1 MQEVLTY
8 MMNTFG
14 YLGVCFLIAI
24 ENIFPPIPSEV
35 ILTFGGFMTTY
46 TRLTVPGVI
55 VFSTIGSLIGAL
67 ILYRVGLELNR
78 ERLGRVMESR
88 MFQRLGFEKSD
99 VEKTIAAF
107 DKHGKKAVLFGRCI
121 PIIRSLVSVPAG
133 MAEMKLSV
141 FLFIQRLEVLCGIY
155 CLFHWAQHSAHPG
168 RRYCSIWIV
177 IPGQCACFCFW
188 GAGQSLCGCSEEEKI
203 VRFFNQLPQGCKS
216 VYNISLLWSESRLL

>member
-35 ILTFGGFMTTY
+35 ILTLGGFMTTY

-67 ILYRVGLELNR
+67 ILYRIGMELNR
-78 ERLGRVMESR
+78 ERLGHVMESR
-88 MFQRLGFEKSD
+88 MFKRLGFEKTD

-107 DKHGKKAVLFGRCI
+107 ERHGKKAVLFGRCI
-121 PIIRSLVSVPAG
+121 PIVRSLVSVPAG
-133 MAEMKLSV
+133 MAQMNLTV
-141 FLFIQRLEVLCGIY
+141 FLFYTTIGSTVWNVLLVSLGAALGASWETTLVYLNRYSGAVRLVL
-155 CLFHWAQHSAHPG
+155 L
-168 RRYCSIWIV
+168 
-177 IPGQCACFCFW
+177 
-188 GAGQSLCGCSEEEKI
+188 AGGGVFL
-203 VRFFNQLPQGCKS
+203 VRMIK
-216 VYNISLLWSESRLL
+216 RKKDKMR

>member
-35 ILTFGGFMTTY
+35 ILTLGGFMTTY

-67 ILYRVGLELNR
+67 ILYRIGMELNR
-78 ERLGRVMESR
+78 ERLGHVMESR
-88 MFQRLGFEKSD
+88 MFRRLGFEKTD

-107 DKHGKKAVLFGRCI
+107 ERHGKKAVLFGRCI
-121 PIIRSLVSVPAG
+121 PIVRSLVSVPAG
-133 MAEMKLSV
+133 MAQMNLTV
-141 FLFIQRLEVLCGIY
+141 FLFYTTIGSTVWNVLLVSLGAALGASWETTLVYLNRYSGAVRLVL
-155 CLFHWAQHSAHPG
+155 L
-168 RRYCSIWIV
+168 
-177 IPGQCACFCFW
+177 
-188 GAGQSLCGCSEEEKI
+188 AGGGVFL
-203 VRFFNQLPQGCKS
+203 VRMIK
-216 VYNISLLWSESRLL
+216 RKKDKMR

>member
-67 ILYRVGLELNR
+67 ILYRVGMELNR
-78 ERLGRVMESR
+78 ERLGRMMESR
-88 MFQRLGFEKSD
+88 MFRRLGFEKSD

-107 DKHGKKAVLFGRCI
+107 EKHGKKAVLFGRCI

-133 MAEMKLSV
+133 MAQMNLSV
-141 FLFIQRLEVLCGIY
+141 FLFYTTIGSTAWNVLLVSLGAALGASWETILVY
-155 CLFHWAQHSAHPG
+155 LN
-168 RRYCSIWIV
+168 RYSGV
-177 IPGQCACFCFW
+177 
-188 GAGQSLCGCSEEEKI
+188 
-203 VRFFNQLPQGCKS
+203 V
-216 VYNISLLWSESRLL
+216 RLLLIVGGGMLLVRMIRRKKDKTI

>member
-35 ILTFGGFMTTY
+35 ILTLGGFMTTY

-67 ILYRVGLELNR
+67 ILYRIGMELNR
-78 ERLGRVMESR
+78 ERLGHVMESR
-88 MFQRLGFEKSD
+88 MFRRLGFEKTD

-107 DKHGKKAVLFGRCI
+107 ERHGKKAVLFGRCI
-121 PIIRSLVSVPAG
+121 PIVRSLVSVPAG
-133 MAEMKLSV
+133 MAQMNLTV
-141 FLFIQRLEVLCGIY
+141 FLFYTTIGSTVWNVLLVSLGAVLGASWETTLVYLNRYSGAVRLVL
-155 CLFHWAQHSAHPG
+155 L
-168 RRYCSIWIV
+168 
-177 IPGQCACFCFW
+177 
-188 GAGQSLCGCSEEEKI
+188 AGGGVFL
-203 VRFFNQLPQGCKS
+203 VRMIK
-216 VYNISLLWSESRLL
+216 RKKDKMR

>member
-35 ILTFGGFMTTY
+35 ILTLGGFMTTY

-67 ILYRVGLELNR
+67 ILYRIGMELNR
-78 ERLGRVMESR
+78 ERLGYVMESR
-88 MFQRLGFEKSD
+88 MFRRLGFEKTD

-107 DKHGKKAVLFGRCI
+107 ERHGKKAVLFGRCI
-121 PIIRSLVSVPAG
+121 PIVRSLVSVPAG
-133 MAEMKLSV
+133 MAQMNLTV
-141 FLFIQRLEVLCGIY
+141 FLFYTTIGSTVWNVLLVSLGAALGASWETTLVYLNRYSGAVRLVL
-155 CLFHWAQHSAHPG
+155 L
-168 RRYCSIWIV
+168 
-177 IPGQCACFCFW
+177 
-188 GAGQSLCGCSEEEKI
+188 AGGGVFL
-203 VRFFNQLPQGCKS
+203 VRMIK
-216 VYNISLLWSESRLL
+216 RKKDKMR

>member
-35 ILTFGGFMTTY
+35 ILTLGGFMTTY

-67 ILYRVGLELNR
+67 ILYRIGMELNR
-78 ERLGRVMESR
+78 ERLGHVMESR
-88 MFQRLGFEKSD
+88 MFRRLGFEKTD

-107 DKHGKKAVLFGRCI
+107 ERHGKKAVLFSRCI
-121 PIIRSLVSVPAG
+121 PIVRSLVSVPAG
-133 MAEMKLSV
+133 MAQMNLTV
-141 FLFIQRLEVLCGIY
+141 FLFYTTIGSTVWNVLLVSLGAALGASWETTLVYLNRYSGAVRLVL
-155 CLFHWAQHSAHPG
+155 L
-168 RRYCSIWIV
+168 
-177 IPGQCACFCFW
+177 
-188 GAGQSLCGCSEEEKI
+188 AGGGVFL
-203 VRFFNQLPQGCKS
+203 VRMIK
-216 VYNISLLWSESRLL
+216 RKKDKMR